1 MSEREG
7 WKAFELVVAL
17 AGCQAGGTW
26 WMDKLGDLVGGWLM
40 TALNIPYKKWA
51 LDQASLST
59 VLQAAEWKESPL
71 IYFPWLREFLADL
84 TMVILTILRRNLW
97 TSNVFI

>member
-40 TALNIPYKKWA
+40 TALNIPYKKVGKM
-51 LDQASLST
+51 T
-59 VLQAAEWKESPL
+59 CHP
-71 IYFPWLREFLADL
+71 
-84 TMVILTILRRNLW
+84 
-97 TSNVFI
+97 